1 MVPPR
6 ILSFQR
12 KFALTNP
19 QLVDIL
25 YTILLIKLVEDKSGK
40 SKLASDWLL
49 QTYIF
54 QRVPENKQTLET
66 WSSIIKDQ
74 TIYCFTHAAKN
85 ADPGIKHDR
94 SQEVTG
100 AHPQVNRGL
109 WFTLAVGVSTPNDKT
124 FRAVHGNSGIEYLY
138 CGMEYVKCSTWPK
151 YFFSFQKSFVQ

>member
-1 MVPPR
+1 M
-6 ILSFQR
+6 
-12 KFALTNP
+12 
-19 QLVDIL
+19 
-25 YTILLIKLVEDKSGK
+25 EDKSGK

-124 FRAVHGNSGIEYLY
+124 SRAVHGNSGIEYTY
-138 CGMEYVKCSTWPK
+138 IVEWNM
-151 YFFSFQKSFVQ
+151 